1 METSDYYCP
10 STVTGTFGYTLG
22 RGVGAMR
29 GVTVEAVNPATAG
42 VVVGTVWGSVAALLN
57 VRKYKLGRISKRDAV
72 IDTAGETAGMGLASV
87 LGLLASNAAR
97 ASTLL
102 AATSALVPFT
112 VGVLVTA
119 GSKVAWDC
127 TVRRRLKC
135 DKKPAAV
142 V

>member
-1 METSDYYCP
+1 
-10 STVTGTFGYTLG
+10 
-22 RGVGAMR
+22 MR
-29 GVTVEAVNPATAG
+29 VITVEVVNPATAG
-42 VVVGTVWGSVAALLN
+42 LVVGAVWGGVAALLN
-57 VRKYKLGRISKRDAV
+57 VRKYKLGRMSKRDAV
-72 IDTAGETAGMGLASV
+72 IDTAGETTGMGLASA

-127 TVRRRLKC
+127 SVRRRLKC
-135 DKKPAAV
+135 KS
-142 V
+142 

>member
-10 STVTGTFGYTLG
+10 STVTGTLGYTLG

-29 GVTVEAVNPATAG
+29 VVTVEAVNPATAG
-42 VVVGTVWGSVAALLN
+42 VVVGTVWGGVAALLN
-57 VRKYKLGRISKRDAV
+57 IRKYKLGRMSKRDAV

-87 LGLLASNAAR
+87 LGLLAGNAAR
-97 ASTLL
+97 ASILL

-112 VGVLVTA
+112 VSVLVTA

-127 TVRRRLKC
+127 SVRRRLKC
-135 DKKPAAV
+135 EEKPAA
-142 V
+142 

>member
-10 STVTGTFGYTLG
+10 STVTGTLGYTLG

-29 GVTVEAVNPATAG
+29 VVTVEAVNPVTAG
-42 VVVGTVWGSVAALLN
+42 VVVGTVWGGVAALLN
-57 VRKYKLGRISKRDAV
+57 VRKYKLGRMSKRDAV
-72 IDTAGETAGMGLASV
+72 IDTAGETTGMGLASA
-87 LGLLASNAAR
+87 LGLIASNTAR

-102 AATSALVPFT
+102 AATSSLVPFT

-135 DKKPAAV
+135 LVKPV
-142 V
+142 I

>member
-29 GVTVEAVNPATAG
+29 VATVEAVNPATAG
-42 VVVGTVWGSVAALLN
+42 VVVGTVWGGVAALLN
-57 VRKYKLGRISKRDAV
+57 VRKYKLGRMSKRDAI

-102 AATSALVPFT
+102 AASTTLVPFT
-112 VGVLVTA
+112 VGVVVTA

-127 TVRRRLKC
+127 SVRRRLKC
-135 DKKPAAV
+135 QAV
-142 V
+142 T

>member
-10 STVTGTFGYTLG
+10 STVTSTLGYTLG
-22 RGVGAMR
+22 RGVGAVR
-29 GVTVEAVNPATAG
+29 VVTVEAGNPATAG

-57 VRKYKLGRISKRDAV
+57 ARKYKLGRMSKRDAV
-72 IDTAGETAGMGLASV
+72 IDTAGETAGMGLASAI
-87 LGLLASNAAR
+87 GLITSNTVR
-97 ASTLL
+97 ASTLF
-102 AATSALVPFT
+102 ATASALVPFT

-135 DKKPAAV
+135 EAKPAV
-142 V
+142 VA

>member
-10 STVTGTFGYTLG
+10 STVTSALGYTLG
-22 RGVGAMR
+22 RGVGGAVKV
-29 GVTVEAVNPATAG
+29 VTVEAVNPATAG
-42 VVVGTVWGSVAALLN
+42 VVVGAVWGGVAALLN
-57 VRKYKLGRISKRDAV
+57 TRKYRLGRISKRDAV
-72 IDTAGETAGMGLASV
+72 IDTAGETTGMGLASA
-87 LGLLASNAAR
+87 LGLIASNAAR

-127 TVRRRLKC
+127 SVRRRLKC
-135 DKKPAAV
+135 QETPAT
-142 V
+142 